1 MNYITTTVNSSYD
14 ILFIVKLL
22 PVLNTNGTHREYYT
36 VVFQP
41 KNVISGTCLPAVERG
56 TLTIEEVLQ

>member
-1 MNYITTTVNSSYD
+1 MAISSCD

-22 PVLNTNGTHREYYT
+22 PVLNTNGTHRENYT

-41 KNVISGTCLPAVERG
+41 GRNVISGTCLPAVERG
-56 TLTIEEVLQ
+56 TLTTEEVLQ